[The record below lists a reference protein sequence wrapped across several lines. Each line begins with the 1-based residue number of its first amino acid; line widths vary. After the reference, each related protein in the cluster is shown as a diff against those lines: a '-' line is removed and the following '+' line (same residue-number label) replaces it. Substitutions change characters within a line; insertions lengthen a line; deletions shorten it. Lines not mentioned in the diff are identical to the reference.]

1 MTAPA
6 WLTARPIAH
15 RGYHDAAAG
24 RIENTLPAVR
34 AAIDKR
40 FAIEV
45 DLQMTRDGEV
55 VVFHDDTVDRLLE
68 GTGRV
73 EDMSLAELKA
83 LSFRAGTDR
92 VPTLGELLDCVSG
105 RSPLVI
111 ELKSDFSGNR
121 RLEQAAAPILAAYT
135 GPFVVMSFD
144 PESMIAMRRL
154 APAIPRGIVAD
165 RYTDLNDWGFLS
177 SERRFRL
184 RHLMDVPVA
193 GACFVSFDIGGLPT
207 FHTSQ
212 FRATQGPLITWTIR
226 TPEQR
231 EKARL
236 CADQITFEGFDPD
249 SDS

>member
-1 MTAPA
+1 MPAPA

-15 RGYHDAAAG
+15 RGYHDASLG
-24 RIENTLPAVR
+24 RVENTLSAVR

-45 DLQMTRDGEV
+45 DLQLTRDGEV

-73 EDMSLAELKA
+73 DAHDLADLKA
-83 LSFRAGTDR
+83 LAFKSGSDR
-92 VPTLGELLDCVSG
+92 VPTLAELLETVAG
-105 RSPLVI
+105 AAPLVI

-121 RLEQAAAPILAAYT
+121 ALERAAAPILSAYS

-144 PESMIAMRRL
+144 PDSMAAMRRL
-154 APAIPRGIVAD
+154 APAMPRGIVAD
-165 RYTDLNDWGFLS
+165 RYTDLDDWGFLEA
-177 SERRFRL
+177 ERRFRL
-184 RHLMDVPVA
+184 RHLIDAPWV
-193 GACFVSFDIGGLPT
+193 GASFVSFDIGGLPSLA
-207 FHTSQ
+207 TSL
-212 FRATQGPLITWTIR
+212 FRAFRGPLITWTIR

-231 EKARL
+231 EKARR

-249 SDS
+249 AG

>member
-24 RIENTLPAVR
+24 RIENTLPAVQ

-55 VVFHDDTVDRLLE
+55 VVFHDDTVDRLLV

-73 EDMSLAELKA
+73 EDLSLAELTA
-83 LSFRAGTDR
+83 LPFRAAPDS
-92 VPTLGELLDCVSG
+92 VPTLGELLECVAG
-105 RSPLVI
+105 AAPLVI

-121 RLEQAAAPILAAYT
+121 RLERAVAPILATYS

-144 PESMIAMRRL
+144 PESMIEMRSL
-154 APAIPRGIVAD
+154 APSIPRGIVAD
-165 RYTDLNDWGFLS
+165 RYLDLNDWGFLS
-177 SERRFRL
+177 RERRFRL
-184 RHLMDVPVA
+184 RHLMDVPAA
-193 GACFVSFDIGGLPT
+193 GACFVSFDIGGLPS
-207 FHTSQ
+207 FHTSK

-226 TPEQR
+226 TPDQR
-231 EKARL
+231 EKARI

-249 SDS
+249 ADS